1 MLIKWD
7 DKYCVGV
14 EEFDEQHKRLI
25 SLINELYDAMR
36 VGKGKEV
43 LSGIFDELIEYT
55 NTHFKAEEKRF
66 AECNYPGEFGHVV
79 EHEKLTMEVMK
90 FRQDC
95 AIGRE
100 ALSIHVM
107 NFLKT
112 WLTEHIMERD
122 QKYAPFLTAKGVS

>member
-14 EEFDEQHKRLI
+14 DEFDEQHKRLI

-36 VGKGKEV
+36 VGTGREV

-55 NTHFKAEEKRF
+55 NTHFKAEEKLF
-66 AECNYPGEFGHVV
+66 AECRYPDELRHVI

-90 FRQDC
+90 FKQDC
-95 AIGRE
+95 DIGRA

-107 NFLKT
+107 YFLKS
-112 WLTEHIMERD
+112 WLTDHIMDRD
-122 QKYAPFLTAKGVS
+122 KKYAPFLIAKGVS